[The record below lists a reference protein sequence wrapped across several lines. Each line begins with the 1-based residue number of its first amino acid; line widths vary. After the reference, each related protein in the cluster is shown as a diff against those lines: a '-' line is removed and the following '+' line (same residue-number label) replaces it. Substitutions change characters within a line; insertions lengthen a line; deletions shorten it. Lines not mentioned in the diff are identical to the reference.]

1 MKKPLSKKV
10 VVLVS
15 KLLAV
20 TAVLFVSTA
29 SFWAFHRPKT
39 PAELSNKK

>member
-1 MKKPLSKKV
+1 MKKRTV
-10 VVLVS
+10 ALVS

-29 SFWAFHRPKT
+29 SIWILHRPNV
-39 PAELSNKK
+39 PAELKKKV

>member
-1 MKKPLSKKV
+1 MKKRVAL
-10 VVLVS
+10 LVS

-29 SFWAFHRPKT
+29 SFWVVFRPET
-39 PAELSNKK
+39 PTELKKNS